1 MELLYPLHLTVFS
14 PKIKTFPQMK
24 NIIYNSSVLC
34 YKLKRKL
41 NKNVFFIN
49 VTVKWC
55 SIIETSTGSIY
66 SVPEII
72 SIRLCRYHL
81 RKYF

>member
-1 MELLYPLHLTVFS
+1 MVLLYPVHLSVS
-14 PKIKTFPQMK
+14 PPKIKTFPQMQ
-24 NIIYNSSVLC
+24 NIICNCSVLC
-34 YKLKRKL
+34 YKPKRKL
-41 NKNVFFIN
+41 NKNIFFIN
-49 VTVKWC
+49 VIVKIC
-55 SIIETSTGSIY
+55 SIIETSTGNIY

>member
-1 MELLYPLHLTVFS
+1 MDLLYLVHWSVSP
-14 PKIKTFPQMK
+14 PKIKNFPPVQ
-24 NIIYNSSVLC
+24 NIIYNCSVLC
-34 YKLKRKL
+34 HKLKRKL

-49 VTVKWC
+49 VIVEWR
-55 SIIETSTGSIY
+55 SIIKTSTGNIY

>member
-1 MELLYPLHLTVFS
+1 MELLYPVHLS
-14 PKIKTFPQMK
+14 LSPPKIKNLSPDAEY
-24 NIIYNSSVLC
+24 YNCSVLC
-34 YKLKRKL
+34 CKLKRKL

-49 VTVKWC
+49 VIVKGC
-55 SIIETSTGSIY
+55 SIIETSTGNIY